1 MLLNFLCGICFLS
14 LSICAWVLTW
24 NLLLMWNNHFKSH
37 VLHWNGRWIRG
48 GSLGYPEASTVASHK
63 KKWCL
68 WRANSH
74 NSAMSLLSRHNIIMS
89 HWRSQ
94 CKKKYR
100 GMEGEYLNY
109 STQTLFHKLIECGY
123 EDHKEPCDPIN
134 YAFTMA
140 WMLTP
145 GNYRSTSLLC
155 TR

>member
-24 NLLLMWNNHFKSH
+24 NLLLMWNISRAICYTEMVGEWEVDPWDIQRLPLWPATRKNDAYG
-37 VLHWNGRWIRG
+37 WQIPTTQPW
-48 GSLGYPEASTVASHK
+48 ASCPSILCHTEGV
-63 KKWCL
+63 
-68 WRANSH
+68 
-74 NSAMSLLSRHNIIMS
+74 SARKNTE
-89 HWRSQ
+89 
-94 CKKKYR
+94 

-109 STQTLFHKLIECGY
+109 STQTLFHKLKECGY

-145 GNYRSTSLLC
+145 GNYGSTSLLC